1 MRTLI
6 VEDNFISRCILQR
19 LLSSYGICDIAV
31 NGKEALEAFFLGWE
45 EEIPYDLICL
55 DICMPEMNGQ
65 EALKAIRRFE
75 AEHGIGGTKG
85 VKVIM
90 TTATTDPSQ
99 ILSAFNTGCE
109 AYLIK
114 PVERENLLQHLKS
127 LRLLDKITNNPGHTG

>member
-6 VEDNFISRCILQR
+6 VEDKFISRCILQR

-45 EEIPYDLICL
+45 EEMPYDLICL

-75 AEHGIGGTKG
+75 AENGIGGTKG

-90 TTATTDPSQ
+90 TTAATDPSQ

-114 PVERENLLQHLKS
+114 PVERENLLRHLQS
-127 LRLLDKITNNPGHTG
+127 LKLLNKNTG